1 MGGSVECDG
10 VMDCVR
16 KFVVAVRSNGGLD
29 DRGFRKLV
37 EFVESVKPDREYRE
51 LYKLAAIAFALAVA
65 DGLYLSPSWLWP
77 AAVRVEKSTDHLR
90 ITLFHASGL
99 RCEVHVFYDFRR
111 EKYVIQADIGCR

>member
-1 MGGSVECDG
+1 MGVECDG

-37 EFVESVKPDREYRE
+37 EFVESVKPDRESV
-51 LYKLAAIAFALAVA
+51 YKLAAVALALAAA

-77 AAVRVEKSTDHLR
+77 AAVKVEKSSDHLR

-99 RCEVHVFYDFRR
+99 RCDVHVFYDFRR
-111 EKYVIQADIGCR
+111 ERYVVEADIQGCK